1 MSKKNNRRKGGKKKA
16 AAAGAADQ
24 HTTTSSSSKAP
35 CKFYLEGKCR
45 FGDECKFSHDDPTTA
60 FPSSAA
66 ADDANETNAPEVVV
80 EANDSEVE
88 VNSASGTTT
97 STTTTL
103 EVGDKSSEAAA
114 AAAAVAAA
122 TSATT
127 TPSKQSK
134 GPLRSVFSSM
144 TSIITSPFSASKSC
158 PPLPPGL
165 ESSLSLFTPSQ
176 QELAKALCQLPGSTN
191 QTHLFEHWSS
201 ENNSADDDEKKKAFM
216 SKLESID
223 QSYPDGG
230 LIGYLKNATNLLEKS
245 RRGENPL
252 EGWTPSVPQGESFT
266 VGTDAFMSTEALGL
280 DEVGK
285 CGFVLVAGGLGE
297 RLGYGDI
304 KVSVCFRQPIN
315 IAQRSTVIF
324 YIQIYF
330 RLLTTSS
337 PHDYCP

>member
-1 MSKKNNRRKGGKKKA
+1 M
-16 AAAGAADQ
+16 
-24 HTTTSSSSKAP
+24 
-35 CKFYLEGKCR
+35 
-45 FGDECKFSHDDPTTA
+45 
-60 FPSSAA
+60 
-66 ADDANETNAPEVVV
+66 
-80 EANDSEVE
+80 
-88 VNSASGTTT
+88 
-97 STTTTL
+97 
-103 EVGDKSSEAAA
+103 
-114 AAAAVAAA
+114 
-122 TSATT
+122 
-127 TPSKQSK
+127 
-134 GPLRSVFSSM
+134 
-144 TSIITSPFSASKSC
+144 
-158 PPLPPGL
+158 
-165 ESSLSLFTPSQ
+165 
-176 QELAKALCQLPGSTN
+176 
-191 QTHLFEHWSS
+191 HLFEHWSS

-304 KVSVCFRQPIN
+304 KVSVCFQQPIN